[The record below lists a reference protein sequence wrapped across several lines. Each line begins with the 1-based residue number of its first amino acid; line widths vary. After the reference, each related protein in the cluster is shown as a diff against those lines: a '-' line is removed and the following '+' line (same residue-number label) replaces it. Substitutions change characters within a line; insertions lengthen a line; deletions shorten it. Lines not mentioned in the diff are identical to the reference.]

1 MAKLYFR
8 YGAMNSAKSAN
19 LLMVAHNY
27 QSQNKPVLLM
37 KPAKDTR
44 WDAITSRAIAEKGLA
59 RTFTDEENVYDII
72 AEHCATNQIYAVL
85 IDEATFM
92 NEEQVFQLTQVVDKL
107 NIPVLCYG
115 LKNRAAYGKLFAGS
129 AALLYWADSIEE
141 IKTVCQYCNK
151 KATQNLMLIN
161 NVPEYHPAE
170 IVMADIDG
178 DLKIIPAC
186 RMHYLNPPEADNG
199 NQQKNI

>member
-27 QSQNKPVLLM
+27 ESQGKPVLLM

-44 WDAITSRAIAEKGLA
+44 WADITSRAIPGKGKA
-59 RTFTDEENVYDII
+59 KTFTDDENVYEIV
-72 AEHCATNQIYAVL
+72 AEYCANNKIYAVL

-92 NEEQVFQLTQVVDKL
+92 NEEQVFQLTQVADKL
-107 NIPVLCYG
+107 DIPVLCYG

-141 IKTVCQYCNK
+141 IKTVCQFCNK
-151 KATQNLMLIN
+151 KATQNLMLVN
-161 NVPEYHPAE
+161 GVPEYHPQE
-170 IVMADIDG
+170 IVMADVDG
-178 DLKIIPAC
+178 DLRIIPVC
-186 RMHYLNPPEADNG
+186 RGHYLEPPG
-199 NQQKNI
+199 VI

>member
-44 WDAITSRAIAEKGLA
+44 WEADNYITSRAILDKEQAL
-59 RTFTDEENVYDII
+59 TFTDREDLFELIQAHI
-72 AEHCATNQIYAVL
+72 QTQKIYAVL
-85 IDEATFM
+85 LDEAQFITG
-92 NEEQVFQLTQVVDKL
+92 EQALQLAQVVDKL

-115 LKNRAAYGKLFAGS
+115 LKNRAAKGKLFAGS
-129 AALLYWADSIEE
+129 YALLYWADSIEE
-141 IKTVCQYCNK
+141 LKNTCQHCNK
-151 KATQNLMLIN
+151 KATQNLMCID
-161 NVPEYHPAE
+161 NVPEYSPE
-170 IVMADIDG
+170 EVVIADIEG
-178 DLKIIPAC
+178 ILKIIPVC
-186 RMHYLNPPEADNG
+186 REHYLNPPN
-199 NQQKNI
+199 

>member
-27 QSQNKPVLLM
+27 QSQDKPVLLM
-37 KPAKDTR
+37 KPSKDTR
-44 WDAITSRAIAEKGLA
+44 WDAITSRAIAEKA
-59 RTFTDEENVYDII
+59 AAVTFTDDENLYDMIG
-72 AEHCATNQIYAVL
+72 AHVAKNKIYAVL
-85 IDEATFM
+85 LDEAQFIT
-92 NEEQVFQLTQVVDKL
+92 EEQVLQLAHVVDEL

-115 LKNRAAYGKLFAGS
+115 LKNRAAKGKLFGGS

-141 IKTVCQYCNK
+141 LKNTCQFCNK

-161 NVPEYHPAE
+161 GAAEYYPEE
-170 IVMADIDG
+170 VVMADVEG
-178 DLKIIPAC
+178 DLRIIPVC
-186 RMHYLNPPEADNG
+186 RGHYLEPPAVSSPRN
-199 NQQKNI
+199 

>member
-37 KPAKDTR
+37 KPSKDTR
-44 WDAITSRAIAEKGLA
+44 WDAITSRAIAEKSAAL
-59 RTFTDEENVYDII
+59 TFTDDENLYDII
-72 AEHCATNQIYAVL
+72 AAHLAEGEMYAVL
-85 IDEATFM
+85 VDEAQFIT
-92 NEEQVFQLTQVVDKL
+92 EEQALQLAQVVDQL
-107 NIPVLCYG
+107 NVPVLCYG
-115 LKNRAAYGKLFAGS
+115 LKNRAAKGKLFGGS

-141 IKTVCQYCNK
+141 LKNTCQYCNK

-161 NVPEYHPAE
+161 GVAEYYPQE
-170 IVMADIDG
+170 VVMADIEG
-178 DLKIIPAC
+178 DLRIIPVC
-186 RMHYLNPPEADNG
+186 RGHYLNPPVLD
-199 NQQKNI
+199 

>member
-44 WDAITSRAIAEKGLA
+44 WDADNFITSRAILEKAAA
-59 RTFTDEENVYDII
+59 RTFTDDENLYDIVSR
-72 AEHCATNQIYAVL
+72 HNDSDKIYAVL
-85 IDEATFM
+85 LDEAQFIT
-92 NEEQVFQLTQVVDKL
+92 EAQVLQLAQVVDEL

-115 LKNRAAYGKLFAGS
+115 LKGRAAKGKLFAGS
-129 AALLYWADSIEE
+129 YALLYWADSIEE
-141 IKTVCQYCNK
+141 IKNTCQFCNK
-151 KATQNLMLIN
+151 KATQNLMLVN
-161 NVPEYHPAE
+161 GMAEYYPEE
-170 IVMADIDG
+170 VVMADVDG
-178 DLKIIPAC
+178 DMRIIPVC
-186 RMHYLNPPEADNG
+186 RGHYLQPPAG
-199 NQQKNI
+199 V

>member
-8 YGAMNSAKSAN
+8 HGAMNSAKSAN

-27 QSQNKPVLLM
+27 ESQNKPVLLM

-44 WDAITSRAIAEKGLA
+44 WDAITSRAIAEKSSAL
-59 RTFTDEENVYDII
+59 TFTDGENVYDII
-72 AEHCATNQIYAVL
+72 AAHLAEGKVYAVL
-85 IDEATFM
+85 VDEAQFIT
-92 NEEQVFQLTQVVDKL
+92 EEQALQLAQVVDQL

-115 LKNRAAYGKLFAGS
+115 LKNRAAKGKLFGGS

-141 IKTVCQYCNK
+141 LKNTCQYCNK

-161 NVPEYHPAE
+161 GAAEYYPEE
-170 IVMADIDG
+170 VVMADIEG
-178 DLKIIPAC
+178 DLRIIPVC
-186 RMHYLNPPEADNG
+186 RGHYLNPPELD
-199 NQQKNI
+199 

>member
-44 WDAITSRAIAEKGLA
+44 WDADCFITSRAILEKAAA
-59 RTFTDEENVYDII
+59 RTFTDGEDLYDIV
-72 AEHCATNQIYAVL
+72 ESHHRDDKIYAVL
-85 IDEATFM
+85 LDEAQFIT
-92 NEEQVFQLTQVVDKL
+92 EAQVLQLARVVDEL

-115 LKNRAAYGKLFAGS
+115 LKGRAAKGKLFTGS
-129 AALLYWADSIEE
+129 YALLYWADTIEE
-141 IKTVCQYCNK
+141 IKNTCHFCNK

-161 NVPEYHPAE
+161 NRPEYYPE
-170 IVMADIDG
+170 EVVMADVDG
-178 DLKIIPAC
+178 DLRIIPVC
-186 RMHYLNPPEADNG
+186 RGHYLNPPE
-199 NQQKNI
+199 

>member
-44 WDAITSRAIAEKGLA
+44 WDDSYITSRALSGKERALS
-59 RTFTDEENVYDII
+59 FTDGDDLYALI
-72 AEHCATNQIYAVL
+72 AAQHAKSKIYAVL
-85 IDEATFM
+85 LDEAQFIT
-92 NEEQVFQLTQVVDKL
+92 EEQVLQLAQVVDSL

-115 LKNRAAYGKLFAGS
+115 LKGRAAKGKLFSGS
-129 AALLYWADSIEE
+129 YALLYWADSIEE
-141 IKTVCQYCNK
+141 IKNTCQYCNK
-151 KATQNLMLIN
+151 KATQNLLLIN
-161 NVPEYHPAE
+161 DVPKYDPDEV
-170 IVMADIDG
+170 VMADVDG
-178 DLKIIPAC
+178 DLKIIPVC
-186 RMHYLNPPEADNG
+186 RSHYLSPPDVS
-199 NQQKNI
+199 K

>member
-27 QSQNKPVLLM
+27 RSQEKPVLLM
-37 KPAKDTR
+37 KPTKDTR
-44 WDAITSRAIAEKGLA
+44 WDAITSRAIAEKGEAL
-59 RTFTDEENVYDII
+59 TFTDEENVYDIV
-72 AEHCATNQIYAVL
+72 AAHCAGHKIYAVL

-92 NEEQVFQLTQVVDKL
+92 NPEQVFQLTQIVDNL

-161 NVPEYHPAE
+161 DVPEYDPEE

-178 DLKIIPAC
+178 DLRIIPVC
-186 RMHYLNPPEADNG
+186 RVHYLNPPQDG
-199 NQQKNI
+199 R

>member
-1 MAKLYFR
+1 MAKLYYR

-44 WDAITSRAIAEKGLA
+44 WGDNHITSRAIHGSEPALA
-59 RTFTDEENVYDII
+59 FTDQDNLYEII
-72 AEHCATNQIYAVL
+72 QAHCASTPTYAIL
-85 IDEATFM
+85 MDEAQFIT
-92 NEEQVFQLTQVVDKL
+92 EDQVLQLANIVDDL

-115 LKNRAAYGKLFAGS
+115 LKNRAAKGKLFSGS
-129 AALLYWADSIEE
+129 YALLYWADSIEE
-141 IKTVCQYCNK
+141 IKNTCSYCNK

-161 NVPEYHPAE
+161 GAPEYHPQE
-170 IVMADIDG
+170 VVMADVDG
-178 DLKIIPAC
+178 DLRIIPVC
-186 RMHYLNPPEADNG
+186 RKHYLNPSESN
-199 NQQKNI
+199 

>member
-37 KPAKDTR
+37 KPSKDTR
-44 WDAITSRAIAEKGLA
+44 WDAITSRAIAEKSAAL
-59 RTFTDEENVYDII
+59 TFTDDENLYDII
-72 AEHCATNQIYAVL
+72 AAHLAEGEMYAVL
-85 IDEATFM
+85 VDEAQFIT
-92 NEEQVFQLTQVVDKL
+92 EEQALELAQVVDQL
-107 NIPVLCYG
+107 NVPVLCYG
-115 LKNRAAYGKLFAGS
+115 LKNRAAKGKLFGGS

-141 IKTVCQYCNK
+141 LKNTCQYCNK

-161 NVPEYHPAE
+161 GVAEYYPQE
-170 IVMADIDG
+170 VVMADIEG
-178 DLKIIPAC
+178 DLRIIPVC
-186 RMHYLNPPEADNG
+186 RGHYLNPPVLD
-199 NQQKNI
+199 

>member
-44 WDAITSRAIAEKGLA
+44 WSAITSRAIVEKGEA
-59 RTFTDEENVYDII
+59 QTFSDEDNLFDMIETALSENI
-72 AEHCATNQIYAVL
+72 IYAVL
-85 IDEATFM
+85 LDEAQFVTP
-92 NEEQVFQLTQVVDKL
+92 EQALQLAEVVDQL

-115 LKNRAAYGKLFAGS
+115 LKNRAAKGSLFGGS

-141 IKTVCQYCNK
+141 IKNTCHFCNK
-151 KATQNLMLIN
+151 KATQNLMLIDN
-161 NVPEYHPAE
+161 KPEYYPE
-170 IVMADIDG
+170 EVVMADIKG
-178 DLKIIPAC
+178 DLRIIPVC
-186 RMHYLNPPEADNG
+186 RVHYLDP
-199 NQQKNI
+199 